1 MIREIRAKLLHHI
14 AYIETALDDPEHFDL
29 EGYPD
34 ELMEVVKE
42 EAEEVKK
49 LLKSA
54 DDGKM
59 IQEGIRTVILGKPNA
74 GKSSLLNFL
83 VGEDRAIVTGI
94 YFSSWN
100 QFKDH

>member
-59 IQEGIRTVILGKPNA
+59 IQEEMCIR
-74 GKSSLLNFL
+74 
-83 VGEDRAIVTGI
+83 DRYCII
-94 YFSSWN
+94 C
-100 QFKDH
+100 